1 MFGQQSSL
9 RFLSISDGQALH
21 LNAAACAC
29 EFRNLVGIA
38 TEQHGHGKSNFDSWK
53 AAVVLTTRS
62 RDRYPTRHLGPLL
75 QAFGAWTCS
84 SSGVEQNFSVD
95 KWLVAKRPLAVQ
107 HELDHLQIVISGCD
121 DKKLLKESAAVWTA
135 LYGRPRCSTRRLRG
149 YSKKKQSL
157 NVPSLSRVLLARRK
171 AAGKR
176 AAAGHRPVE
185 EVANMAI
192 AAAAECWTEKHEA
205 ESQRQNGLKLDRQID
220 AFEKNQLLEHEC
232 TGLEAQSQLRQQR
245 IAVRKRQRENEQT
258 RLAEKMSRPN
268 FNLFGHTCWIQP
280 TCGFNP
286 GRINEILLEHHMRRH
301 QHEQSVDLFVVPDIA
316 SPPPEIQVLAAMR
329 GSIVGSPQ
337 FFSSGGQVGC
347 CIGFEPAIRQTRKI
361 YISDQF
367 SQSHQSSA
375 AALKWMLRG
384 SDWEMLQSLAAW
396 LRVQVQNPKNSS
408 RAWALLSEGEKQQHQ
423 ALKDHQYAM
432 TLKSF
437 LSTVSTVDRSRTA
450 LGIGLST

>member
-1 MFGQQSSL
+1 M
-9 RFLSISDGQALH
+9 
-21 LNAAACAC
+21 
-29 EFRNLVGIA
+29 
-38 TEQHGHGKSNFDSWK
+38 
-53 AAVVLTTRS
+53 VLTKRS
-62 RDRYPTRHLGPLL
+62 RDRYPISHLGPLL

-135 LYGRPRCSTRRLRG
+135 LYGRPRCSKRRLRG

-157 NVPSLSRVLLARRK
+157 KVPSLSRVLQARRK

-192 AAAAECWTEKHEA
+192 EVAGECWTEKHKA
-205 ESQRQNGLKLDRQID
+205 ESQRQKGLKLDRQID

-232 TGLEAQSQLRQQR
+232 EGLEAQSQLRQQR
-245 IAVRKRQRENEQT
+245 VAVRKRQRENEQA

-286 GRINEILLEHHMRRH
+286 EKINEILLEHHMRRH

-347 CIGFEPAIRQTRKI
+347 CIGFWACNQTDQEDLHLRPVLPKSSEQRGCIEVDVERQRLGNFAV
-361 YISDQF
+361 SR
-367 SQSHQSSA
+367 SVVEGSSA
-375 AALKWMLRG
+375 KPKEFEQSLGIAERRWETAASGPQRSSVCHDPEKFLEHGFNRG
-384 SDWEMLQSLAAW
+384 SF
-396 LRVQVQNPKNSS
+396 QNCSGH
-408 RAWALLSEGEKQQHQ
+408 WALH
-423 ALKDHQYAM
+423 LKA
-432 TLKSF
+432 
-437 LSTVSTVDRSRTA
+437 VGCSRH
-450 LGIGLST
+450 GS